1 MVFIFFFETQEKKR
15 IKNLLF
21 LPFSF
26 DLGTGKG
33 AAIYIYHYF
42 HYMII
47 VLKKN
52 PTKLTLNVMVSK
64 PPYSLLFHSYTISK

>member
-1 MVFIFFFETQEKKR
+1 MFFFWNARNKR

-21 LPFSF
+21 LAFSF

-64 PPYSLLFHSYTISK
+64 PPYSLLFHFYTISK